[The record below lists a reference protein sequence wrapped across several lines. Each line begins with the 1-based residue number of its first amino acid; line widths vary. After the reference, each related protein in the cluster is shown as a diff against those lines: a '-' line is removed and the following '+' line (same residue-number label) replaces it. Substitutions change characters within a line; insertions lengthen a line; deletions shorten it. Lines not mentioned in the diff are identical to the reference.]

1 VRRRSRRIAFAP
13 LLLSAVVTAQNSTT
27 QYDVIVRHGTV
38 VDGTGAPRY
47 RADVAIAGGSIARV
61 GDLANARAEVDID
74 ATGLFVAP
82 GFINVHSH
90 ATPDGL
96 MTAANMLTQGVTTEI
111 LNADGSGPIDLNDQL
126 TRATAHGLAVNVG
139 ADIGFNSVWAHVVGL
154 ADRRATA
161 EDLAHMRSLITDGL
175 AAGAWGVSAGL
186 DYKPAYFAQ
195 TEEVIGVVN
204 VARSWRTQVAARR
217 C

>member
-1 VRRRSRRIAFAP
+1 
-13 LLLSAVVTAQNSTT
+13 LLSAVVTAQNSTT

-111 LNADGSGPIDLNDQL
+111 LNADGSGPIDLCLANYKNAQRCFQFAKHS
-126 TRATAHGLAVNVG
+126 RAVCR
-139 ADIGFNSVWAHVVGL
+139 DILHF
-154 ADRRATA
+154 
-161 EDLAHMRSLITDGL
+161 
-175 AAGAWGVSAGL
+175 
-186 DYKPAYFAQ
+186 PA
-195 TEEVIGVVN
+195 
-204 VARSWRTQVAARR
+204 
-217 C
+217 